1 MNDHDIRSIVSALGL
16 TTQQVAEMCGVNVR
30 TVFRWMAGT
39 SRVPPLVVDRLRAE
53 LAKQRERGNIGT

>member
-1 MNDHDIRSIVSALGL
+1 MNDHDIRSIICALDL

-39 SRVPPLVVDRLRAE
+39 SRVPPLVIDRLRAE
-53 LAKQRERGNIGT
+53 LAKRQRQDNIEA